1 MTLHVEVIPG
11 SGEPIYAQIGAQI
24 RRAVASGRLGEGD
37 QLPPVRTLAEQLTVN
52 PNTVARAYSELTA
65 EGLLESQA
73 GRGVFIA
80 RRRQML
86 SAKERERRL
95 DEAIRRFL
103 NDTAFL
109 DLTLHHII
117 KRLETLASAYSK
129 KTPKP

>member
-1 MTLHVEVIPG
+1 MALHFEVTPG
-11 SGEPIYAQIGAQI
+11 SGEPIYVQIEAQI
-24 RRAVASGRLGEGD
+24 RRAVASGRLREGD

-65 EGLLESQA
+65 EGLVESQP

-80 RRRQML
+80 QRRQML
-86 SAKERERRL
+86 SATERERRL

-109 DLTLHHII
+109 DITLPQIL
-117 KRLETLASAYSK
+117 KRLETLASEYTK
-129 KTPKP
+129 KNRKP